1 METNEQIVNRLKAEM
16 ELEES
21 VNDVLAK
28 IKKISKKNESKD
40 RHRYCFIIPKK
51 IWEYISE
58 NKIPVYLRGFN
69 LYWTNGFY
77 DHIFFGKLHLI
88 EGPDSKTILDKMEEK
103 LLKEKKGIGG
113 LIFQMRKRI
122 LQKNN
127 MIEII
132 KEILKSGVDKDENK

>member
-1 METNEQIVNRLKAEM
+1 
-16 ELEES
+16 
-21 VNDVLAK
+21 
-28 IKKISKKNESKD
+28 
-40 RHRYCFIIPKK
+40 
-51 IWEYISE
+51 
-58 NKIPVYLRGFN
+58 
-69 LYWTNGFY
+69 
-77 DHIFFGKLHLI
+77 
-88 EGPDSKTILDKMEEK
+88 MEEK